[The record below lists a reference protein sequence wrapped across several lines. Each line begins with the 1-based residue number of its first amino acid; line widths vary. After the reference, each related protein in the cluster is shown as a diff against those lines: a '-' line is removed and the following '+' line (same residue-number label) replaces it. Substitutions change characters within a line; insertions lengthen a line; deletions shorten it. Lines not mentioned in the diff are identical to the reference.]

1 MVDNTTA
8 DWFGLKGR
16 EESGWTAIQFKRAL
30 DTCDTMD
37 VPIKVRFL
45 SLFLL
50 YNSIIAVWLEYSHLR
65 VRSQRPS
72 DDQRQ
77 SHDQVSR
84 YQSRFTHYRAAVLRQ
99 STAGEQIRRSR
110 LFRVP
115 LERCE

>member
-45 SLFLL
+45 SFPL
-50 YNSIIAVWLEYSHLR
+50 H
-65 VRSQRPS
+65 
-72 DDQRQ
+72 
-77 SHDQVSR
+77 
-84 YQSRFTHYRAAVLRQ
+84 
-99 STAGEQIRRSR
+99 STTAS
-110 LFRVP
+110 L
-115 LERCE
+115 